1 MKIRSLLGVALT
13 GMILLGASSQAKA
26 QFALSLGN
34 PYRGGVV
41 IGNNP
46 YGYGMGAPVYS
57 GYSGYSSGYGG
68 YAAPGVTTY
77 YNSGYSGYA
86 PVYGAP
92 RIGYPAYGYGVVA
105 PRYYR
110 APVNP
115 TIYRGYGG
123 RRFNRW

>member
-1 MKIRSLLGVALT
+1 MRIRSLLGFALA
-13 GMILLGASSQAKA
+13 GMMLLGASSQAKA
-26 QFALSLGN
+26 QFSLSLGN
-34 PYRGGVV
+34 PYGGGVV

-68 YAAPGVTTY
+68 YVAPGMTTY

-86 PVYGAP
+86 PVYVAP
-92 RIGYPAYGYGVVA
+92 RIGYPGYGYGVVA

-110 APVNP
+110 APVYP
-115 TIYRGYGG
+115 YVYRGYG